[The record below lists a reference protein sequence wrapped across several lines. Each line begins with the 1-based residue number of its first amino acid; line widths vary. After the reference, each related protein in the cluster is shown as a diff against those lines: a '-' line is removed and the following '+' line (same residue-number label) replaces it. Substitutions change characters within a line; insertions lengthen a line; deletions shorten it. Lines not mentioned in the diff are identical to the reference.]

1 MNGEKMKSSKVFS
14 SRIVAVAFICAASLI
29 GAGCKDSSSNYDSL
43 LFLLQSKGKSGGSL
57 GADINY
63 KAEYL
68 TPAPLDQ
75 PSGIPFEGGGTK
87 GKNGRSPIPVYA
99 PKLQIDPQAWMS
111 NGYLSKSNTQLRNI
125 CIPGTH
131 DSGTYGIQGID
142 ENISQTQEYTVGE
155 QLSLGY
161 RYFDLRIKKADGQF
175 KIHHGSSISVPA
187 QEVFQHISSFVNNRK
202 KEIVFVHIQ
211 NVDSMSDGEHYELKD
226 QLVLPYLGSR
236 MAPRNLGNSVSFS
249 QLWDLD
255 KNVILI
261 WGGGN
266 YSALSELYWNQ
277 GQTMKSDW
285 QNTGN
290 ESDLVSALRNRIK
303 DNREGKFYVAQMIL
317 TPNASQIIFP
327 PYWGSIEDLTNDKLD
342 HASFVYDLDRE
353 AKKSGQRINIAMV
366 DFAGPR
372 FSQYAFE
379 ACMDVN
385 DLEPRYF
392 TLKSKQSNLCL
403 DVSNSSTENNAR
415 VQVWN
420 CNGTNAQKWFYEHST
435 SYLRS
440 KLNTDKCLDNGAEN
454 WNGGKIVLWDCKD
467 MNNMRFDFYDDSMR
481 VRQNESIAVDANGS
495 TSGSLVSQWT
505 WHGGNNQRWE
515 KNYES
520 PYFALINQASN
531 RCLDVS
537 NSSTANGARIQI
549 YNCNGTDA
557 QKWYYDAGN
566 GFLRSKLN
574 PNKCMDNGGE
584 TRNGGKIALWD
595 CKDMNNMRFD
605 FVGDSIRN
613 RINSL
618 YAVDASANSNGSLVH
633 QWEFLNASNQLWTKS
648 Y

>member
-1 MNGEKMKSSKVFS
+1 MKISKSSGPVLAGFLFIS
-14 SRIVAVAFICAASLI
+14 AFFLEL
-29 GAGCKDSSSNYDSL
+29 GCKDSSSDNEYL
-43 LFLLQSKGKSGGSL
+43 LGLLQQGGKSGAYL
-57 GADINY
+57 PADTNY
-63 KAEYL
+63 KAQYL
-68 TPAPLDQ
+68 VPAPLDQ

-87 GKNGRSPIPVYA
+87 GKSGRSPIPVYA
-99 PKLQIDPQAWMS
+99 PKLQIDPQSWMTS
-111 NGYLSKSNTQLRNI
+111 GYQAKGDTQLRNI

-155 QLSLGY
+155 QLAIGY
-161 RYFDLRIKKADGQF
+161 RYFDLRIKKIDGQF
-175 KIHHGSSISVPA
+175 KIHHGSSVSVPA
-187 QEVFQHISSFVNNRK
+187 IEVFQHISSFVNNRK
-202 KEIVFVHIQ
+202 KEVVFVHIQ
-211 NVDSMSDGEHYELKD
+211 NVDSMSDDEHYQLRD

-236 MAPRNLGNSVSFS
+236 MAPRSLGNSVNFN
-249 QLWDLD
+249 QLWNLD

-266 YSALSELYWNQ
+266 YSALSSSYWNQ
-277 GQTMKSDW
+277 GETMKSDW
-285 QNTGN
+285 QNTGS
-290 ESDLVSALRNRIK
+290 ESDLINALRARIK
-303 DNREGKFYVAQMIL
+303 DDRGGKFYVAQMIL
-317 TPNASQIIFP
+317 TPNAAQIIFP

-403 DVSNSSTENNAR
+403 DVNNSGTENNTR

-467 MNNMRFDFYDDSMR
+467 KDNMRFDLYDDSIR

-520 PYFALINQASN
+520 PYFTLVNQASN
-531 RCLDVS
+531 RCLDIS
-537 NSSTANGARIQI
+537 NSSTANGARIQV

-557 QKWYYDAGN
+557 QKWYYDPIN
-566 GFLRSKLN
+566 SFLRSKLN

-584 TRNGGKIALWD
+584 ARDGGKIALWD

-613 RINSL
+613 RINSNF
-618 YAVDASANSNGSLVH
+618 AVDANGTGNGALVS
-633 QWEFLNASNQLWTKS
+633 QWTWNGGNNQLWKKS